1 MKKAYAWRLTVL
13 STSVWASMAF
23 AQTHQSQDFKEFYQQ
38 FHQNPAQVMDQLPP
52 KEGTAVQFFSED
64 AKQDSSFV
72 ESKDQN
78 RSRVLQIQGRAG
90 FQYNDRAENLV
101 DNGDSIVKT
110 LTEMEKQSLLEAKL
124 SETPWSDDYWAISKG
139 ILSARYGDP
148 DKNDTHDWKENLEFN
163 TSNPISDYIKN
174 GNIDLLSPAEKYD
187 LLMGDTNQT
196 LTKKMWAEG
205 KSYYDAYGK
214 VETWMGICHG
224 WAPAAYM
231 LERPTKAIK
240 VTDVTGK
247 HEITFFP
254 SDIKALGSLL
264 WANGQSETK
273 FVGGRCND
281 KEPKK
286 DKDTGRILSNEC
298 FDTNPGT
305 WHLAVVNQVGVA
317 KRSFVIDATFDYE
330 VWNHPMYSY
339 SYRYFNPE
347 SGETT
352 RELDKAVID
361 LKDFSKDK
369 FKSFRDA
376 RTKKIVGVE
385 MRIQYV
391 VETHPSQR
399 TTDSSR
405 YDALNSAT
413 YRYDLELNEKG
424 EIIGGEWYSNAH
436 PDFLWTPPVGAK
448 ASSRLDSR
456 ITGRSLKELVRKGS
470 RFAPLASQNGQPIGP
485 VVEALIKESRKQ

>member
-1 MKKAYAWRLTVL
+1 MKKAYAWRLAVL

-52 KEGTAVQFFSED
+52 KEGTAVQFFSEE

-101 DNGDSIVKT
+101 DNGESIVKS
-110 LTEMEKQSLLEAKL
+110 LVEMQKQGLLEAKL
-124 SETPWSDDYWAISKG
+124 EETPWSDDYWAISKG
-139 ILSARYGDP
+139 ILAARYGDP

-163 TSNPISDYIKN
+163 TSNPISDYIQN

-187 LLMGDTNQT
+187 LLMGDANQT
-196 LTKKMWAEG
+196 LTKKMWSEG
-205 KSYYDAYGK
+205 KSYYDTYGK

-240 VTDVTGK
+240 VKDVTGE

-286 DKDTGRILSNEC
+286 DRVTGRILSNEC

-305 WHLAVVNQVGVA
+305 WHLAVVNQLGVA

-339 SYRYFNPE
+339 SYRYFNVE
-347 SGETT
+347 TGETT
-352 RELDKAVID
+352 KELDKAVID

-376 RTKKIVGVE
+376 KTKKVVGVE

-391 VETHPSQR
+391 VETHPTQR
-399 TTDSSR
+399 TTDNSR

-413 YRYDLELNEKG
+413 YRYDLELDSKG
-424 EIIGGEWYSNAH
+424 NIIGGEWYSNAH
-436 PDFLWTPPVGAK
+436 PDFLWTPPVGGK
-448 ASSRLDSR
+448 VKSSVDRYMSGA
-456 ITGRSLKELVRKGS
+456 TLKDVVKKGA
-470 RFAPLASQNGQPIGP
+470 RFAPNSSASGLPLP
-485 VVEALIKESRKQ
+485 KVVEGLINKSRE